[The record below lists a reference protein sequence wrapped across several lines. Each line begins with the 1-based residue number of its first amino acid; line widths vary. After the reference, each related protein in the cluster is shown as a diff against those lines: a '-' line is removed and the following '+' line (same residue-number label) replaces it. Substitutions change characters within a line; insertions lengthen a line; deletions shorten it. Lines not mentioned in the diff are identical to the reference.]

1 MTPKYSFLTS
11 ANRITTSFYNRQ
23 GIRMLLIIMAIFVSF
38 GANAQF
44 KSANLTAA
52 GLTCAMCTRAIDI
65 ALEKLP
71 FVQAVEPN
79 IKTSTFDIS
88 FKAGKAVDFDQLKNA
103 VEGAGFSVAKL
114 AVKTDFKN
122 IPVKNDAHVQ
132 VGNKTFHF
140 LKVPAGTLNGEKA
153 VTIVDKNFLN
163 AKEYKKYASATTMAC
178 VQTGKAASCCTNAGS
193 QAGERI
199 YHVTI

>member
-1 MTPKYSFLTS
+1 MKTLFIGFAMFISFS
-11 ANRITTSFYNRQ
+11 
-23 GIRMLLIIMAIFVSF
+23 V
-38 GANAQF
+38 NAQF

-71 FVQAVEPN
+71 FVQSVEPN

-88 FKAGKAVDFDQLKNA
+88 FKAGKAVDFDQLKTA

-122 IPVKNDAHVQ
+122 VMVKNDAHVQ

-140 LKVPAGTLNGEKA
+140 LKVPAGTLNGEKS

-163 AKEYKKYASATTMAC
+163 SKEHKKYAAATTMAC

-193 QAGERI
+193 EAGERI